1 MKKYIPIALI
11 ALLAGAQITAVAGP
25 VHDHARQA
33 EMQAARDEMQKKMVA
48 AKTDDERQ
56 RLIFEQQKK
65 MHGTNSDTRGE
76 MHVQMGKYGFGYI
89 KDMPTNSE
97 DMQKRRQ
104 LMQEQM
110 SK

>member
-11 ALLAGAQITAVAGP
+11 ALLAGTQIAAVAGP
-25 VHDHARQA
+25 LHDHAQHA
-33 EMQAARDEMQKKMVA
+33 EMQAIRDEMQKKMAA
-48 AKTDDERQ
+48 AKTDEDRQ
-56 RLIFEQQKK
+56 QRMSEQQKK
-65 MHGTNSDTRGE
+65 MHGTNHDVRSE
-76 MHVQMGKYGFGYI
+76 MHAQMGKYGFGYI